1 MGGKSGGS
9 QTIGYWYRLGCQTA
23 VSHSPVDG
31 VSQIVFGERT
41 AWSGFNSGGEINID
55 RLDLFGGEKREGGV
69 KGRVAINMGLP
80 NQAVDRY
87 VAANRGETSAQRG
100 ILTMVFGDTGQ
111 APPSNLRAINFQMS
125 AISTTAENRIGATP
139 KGILTVVGR
148 EMTRAQAK
156 TYVGRFYSPVNTSDN
171 DEMQDQYD
179 IYGSWRAVALMYTYR
194 IFVLNNLEGA
204 WTNNISL
211 SSNDFFSVEERL
223 PQIDAAYSEPFWWSA
238 MNPYFKALWVRVQN
252 IFAGWTLPNGCWYRD
267 KAAIAGSQHR
277 MDNGTYLPIND
288 MNPAHIIYNI
298 LTNNVWG
305 MGYTASDIDEAS
317 FKAAADTLFNERFG
331 MSLAWRREEVIEE
344 FINIILKTIDAFLRV
359 NVLTGKF
366 QLVLIRGNYDINK
379 LPVIDENIIM
389 KLEKYE
395 RSSWGDTPN
404 EIVLTYRDRLE
415 ESAVITV
422 QNLAAIETQ
431 GSVIST
437 TVEYIGIHEPE
448 LAGRIAEREL
458 INASTPIAKV
468 TITVNRM
475 AFLLQAGDVFNFKW
489 KKLGITQMAMRVISI
504 NKGTFDDG
512 TIQIEAMEDVFG
524 LPSSTYISEQESLWT
539 DVYATPVPIANAK
552 VWEAPY
558 YDIVHRVGEAAA
570 QQGIS
575 QGYTFARL
583 FADMPNSGTPIYV
596 LTGATRNNDSDYAT
610 ILNSASYQANF
621 TLLDRVSRTAT
632 KFSISAVENMP
643 DKINAN
649 DYIVID
655 DEVMGIVKID
665 NTNGTITVTRGNL
678 DTIPEI
684 HKVGATGWIVKPNEN
699 QDETFRTLGEMVYYK
714 PLTVT
719 TRGTLPITQA
729 TPFSMSLIGR
739 SDRPYPVAGVK
750 FNGQYFISSIKN
762 NVNLRLTWD
771 GRNRQMVKLNHWT
784 YGNIQE
790 EAGVTYSVKIY
801 NPFNNKVFYD
811 DTGLTVRDKTYLPP
825 KQWVKF
831 TLPTSI
837 SGLVY
842 HYDFE
847 NDLNPVAGSN
857 NNSMVVS
864 NTKTVTG
871 ASSTSKAL
879 QFSSA
884 YARLP
889 FDASMNTRNLTI
901 GFRVMPSGTY
911 LPICI
916 FEGSSGT
923 NSMRFGVIVV
933 NGTLTVYFGTSY
945 TNSPFKA
952 TATLPAKEYSD
963 VLVICNPDTSYI
975 SIWVDGVKVTNTLQ
989 NSLFS
994 VPTYLTAGAE
1004 NLWINKN
1011 AVVGFVTDT
1020 GSISSPDYNNLTSD
1034 FIPVTPNDK
1043 YVYQLWRGT
1052 TGGAMWTGYVFYD
1065 SNKQKIGTRTIVTT
1079 STTQNGVLYQKVDIT
1094 APANAAYIRIG
1105 SREALYGRMMFTTGT
1120 TVPIY
1125 NIAEND
1131 TDTLF
1136 QMTDAAWIGV
1146 FNQNSYANAGSQI
1159 DDFFMYNRALTDAE
1173 INQIN
1178 AVMIKQAWSEQVTVE
1193 MKTVRDNLNSW
1204 QTFKHT
1210 FSSAE

>member
-1 MGGKSGGS
+1 MGGKSGGE

-80 NQAVDRY
+80 NQGVDRY

-100 ILTMVFGDTGQ
+100 ILTMVLGDTGQ
-111 APPSNLRAINFQMS
+111 APSSNLRAINFEMS

-139 KGILTVVGR
+139 TGIVTVVGR
-148 EMTRAQAK
+148 EMTRSQAE
-156 TYVGRFYSPVNTSDN
+156 TYVGRFYSPVNTSDD
-171 DEMQDQYD
+171 DEMQAQYN

-194 IFVLNNLEGA
+194 IFVLNNLKGA

-211 SSNDFFSVEERL
+211 SSNEFFSVEERL

-238 MNPYFKALWVRVQN
+238 MNPYFKSLWVRVQN
-252 IFAGWTLPNGCWYRD
+252 IFAGWTLPNGCWYRE
-267 KAAIAGSQHR
+267 KAVIAGSQHR
-277 MDNGTYLPIND
+277 MDNGEYLPIND

-305 MGYTASDIDEAS
+305 MGYTENDIDEES
-317 FKAAADTLFNERFG
+317 FKTAANILFNERFG

-489 KKLGITQMAMRVISI
+489 KDLGITQMAMRVISI

-512 TIQIEAMEDVFG
+512 TIQIEAVEDVFG
-524 LPSSTYISEQESLWT
+524 LPSSTYISEQESLWV
-539 DVYATPVPIANAK
+539 DVYSTPVPISNAK

-583 FADMPNSGTPIYV
+583 FADMPNSGTPVYV
-596 LTGATRNNDSDYAT
+596 LAGAKRNNDSEYAT
-610 ILNSASYQANF
+610 VLNSARYQANF
-621 TLLDRVSRTAT
+621 TLLDRISRTAT

-643 DKINAN
+643 TKISEN

-655 DEVMGIVKID
+655 DEVMGIVNID
-665 NTNGTITVTRGNL
+665 NARGTITVTRGNL

-699 QDETFRTLGEMVYYK
+699 QDETFRALGEMVYYK
-714 PLTVT
+714 PMAVT
-719 TRGTLPITQA
+719 TRGTLPINQA

-750 FNGQYFISSIKN
+750 FNGYYFIESIQRN
-762 NVNLRLTWD
+762 ANLRLTWD
-771 GRNRQMVKLNHWT
+771 GRNRLMAKLNHWT

-801 NPFNNKVFYD
+801 NPLANKVYYE
-811 DTGLTVRDKTYLPP
+811 DTGLTIRDKTYSPP
-825 KQWVKF
+825 KQRFKF

-837 SGLVY
+837 GGLVY

-847 NDLNPVAGSN
+847 TAANGSEFAPVAGLVN
-857 NNSMVVS
+857 GKAIPYAHNTVKTTPINSLQS
-864 NTKTVTG
+864 EIGTKYL
-871 ASSTSKAL
+871 KFE
-879 QFSSA
+879 Q
-884 YARLP
+884 YDNIRLP
-889 FDASMNTRNLTI
+889 FHNSLNNLSFTV
-901 GFRVMPSGTY
+901 GFRLNGAMAITYAPLLYIIDTSNDNRQMKTFWINSGGVFGLSLGDNYPNETTTTTT
-911 LPICI
+911 LPNKWCD
-916 FEGSSGT
+916 
-923 NSMRFGVIVV
+923 VIVRV
-933 NGTLTVYFGTSY
+933 N
-945 TNSPFKA
+945 
-952 TATLPAKEYSD
+952 
-963 VLVICNPDTSYI
+963 
-975 SIWVDGVKVTNTLQ
+975 NT
-989 NSLFS
+989 
-994 VPTYLTAGAE
+994 
-1004 NLWINKN
+1004 
-1011 AVVGFVTDT
+1011 T
-1020 GSISSPDYNNLTSD
+1020 GSINIWIDGIKVVNNSISAWNRT
-1034 FIPVTPNDK
+1034 
-1043 YVYQLWRGT
+1043 T
-1052 TGGAMWTGYVFYD
+1052 TGFTKVA
-1065 SNKQKIGTRTIVTT
+1065 T
-1079 STTQNGVLYQKVDIT
+1079 SGIPYL
-1094 APANAAYIRIG
+1094 A
-1105 SREALYGRMMFTTGT
+1105 TTGDNN
-1120 TVPIY
+1120 Y
-1125 NIAEND
+1125 FSNGNIELD
-1131 TDTLF
+1131 D
-1136 QMTDAAWIGV
+1136 V
-1146 FNQNSYANAGSQI
+1146 FI
-1159 DDFFMYNRALTDAE
+1159 YNRALTDAE
-1173 INQIN
+1173 VNQIN
-1178 AVMIKQAWSEQVTVE
+1178 AVMIQQAWSEKVTVE
-1193 MKTVRDNLNSW
+1193 MKTVRGNLSSW

-1210 FSSAE
+1210 FSTT

>member
-1 MGGKSGGS
+1 MGGKSGGGE
-9 QTIGYWYRLGCQTA
+9 QTVGYWYRLGCQTA

-31 VSQIVFGERT
+31 VSQIIFGERT
-41 AWSGFNSGGEINID
+41 AWSGFNSGGDIYID
-55 RLDLFGGEKREGGV
+55 RMDLFGGEKREGGV

-80 NQAVDRY
+80 NQDVDRY

-125 AISTTAENRIGATP
+125 AISTAAENRIGATP

-148 EMTRAQAK
+148 EMTRAQAE
-156 TYVGRFYSPVNTSDN
+156 TYVGRFYSPVNTSDD
-171 DEMQDQYD
+171 DEMQAQYN

-211 SSNDFFSVEERL
+211 SSNEFFSVEERV
-223 PQIDAAYSEPFWWSA
+223 PQIDTAYSEPFWWSA
-238 MNPYFKALWVRVQN
+238 MNPYFKSLWVRVQN
-252 IFAGWTLPNGCWYRD
+252 IFAGWTLPNGCWYRE
-267 KAAIAGSQHR
+267 KAVIAGSHHR
-277 MDNGTYLPIND
+277 MDNGHFLAVND

-305 MGYTASDIDEAS
+305 MGYTENDIDEES
-317 FKAAADTLFNERFG
+317 FKTAANILFNERFG

-489 KKLGITQMAMRVISI
+489 KDLGITQMAMRVISI

-512 TIQIEAMEDVFG
+512 TIQIEAVEDVFG
-524 LPSSTYISEQESLWT
+524 LPSSTYISEQESLWV
-539 DVYATPVPIANAK
+539 DVYSTPVPISNAK

-583 FADMPNSGTPIYV
+583 FADMPNSGTPVYV
-596 LTGATRNNDSDYAT
+596 LAGAKRNNDSEYAT
-610 ILNSASYQANF
+610 VLDSARYQANF
-621 TLLDRVSRTAT
+621 TLLDRISRTAT
-632 KFSISAVENMP
+632 TFSISAVENMP
-643 DKINAN
+643 TKISEN
-649 DYIVID
+649 DYIVMD
-655 DEVMGIVKID
+655 DEVMGIVNID
-665 NTNGTITVTRGNL
+665 NTRGKITVTRGNL

-699 QDETFRTLGEMVYYK
+699 QDTTFRALGEMVYYK
-714 PLTVT
+714 PMAVT

-750 FNGQYFISSIKN
+750 FNEQYFIESIQRN
-762 NVNLRLTWD
+762 ANLRLTWD

-790 EAGVTYSVKIY
+790 EEGVTYSVKIY
-801 NPFNNKVFYD
+801 NPLANKVFYD
-811 DTGLTVRDKTYLPP
+811 DTGLTVRDKTYSPP
-825 KQWVKF
+825 KQQFKF

-837 SGLVY
+837 GGLVY

-847 NDLNPVAGSN
+847 TATKGSEFAPVAGLVKGN
-857 NNSMVVS
+857 AIPYEH
-864 NTKTVTG
+864 NTVKTTPI
-871 ASSTSKAL
+871 TSL
-879 QFSSA
+879 QSDIGTKYLKFEQ
-884 YARLP
+884 YDNIRLP
-889 FDASMNTRNLTI
+889 FNNSLNNLSFTV
-901 GFRVMPSGTY
+901 GFRLNGAMAITY
-911 LPICI
+911 APLLYIIDTSNGNVQMKTFWINSDGVFGLSLGDNYPNETTTTTPLPNQWCD
-916 FEGSSGT
+916 
-923 NSMRFGVIVV
+923 VIVRV
-933 NGTLTVYFGTSY
+933 N
-945 TNSPFKA
+945 
-952 TATLPAKEYSD
+952 
-963 VLVICNPDTSYI
+963 
-975 SIWVDGVKVTNTLQ
+975 NT
-989 NSLFS
+989 
-994 VPTYLTAGAE
+994 
-1004 NLWINKN
+1004 
-1011 AVVGFVTDT
+1011 T
-1020 GSISSPDYNNLTSD
+1020 GSINIWIDGIKVVNKSISAWNKT
-1034 FIPVTPNDK
+1034 
-1043 YVYQLWRGT
+1043 T
-1052 TGGAMWTGYVFYD
+1052 TGFTKVA
-1065 SNKQKIGTRTIVTT
+1065 T
-1079 STTQNGVLYQKVDIT
+1079 SGIPYL
-1094 APANAAYIRIG
+1094 A
-1105 SREALYGRMMFTTGT
+1105 TTGADNYFSNGF
-1120 TVPIY
+1120 I
-1125 NIAEND
+1125 ELD
-1131 TDTLF
+1131 D
-1136 QMTDAAWIGV
+1136 V
-1146 FNQNSYANAGSQI
+1146 FI
-1159 DDFFMYNRALTDAE
+1159 YNRALTDAE

-1178 AVMIKQAWSEQVTVE
+1178 AVMIQPAWSEKVTVE
-1193 MKTVRDNLNSW
+1193 MKTVRGNLSSW

-1210 FSSAE
+1210 ISAA

>member
-23 VSHSPVDG
+23 ISHSPVDG
-31 VSQIVFGERT
+31 VSQIIFGERT
-41 AWSGFNSGGEINID
+41 AWSGFNSGGDIYID
-55 RLDLFGGEKREGGV
+55 RMDLFGGEKREGGV

-80 NQAVDRY
+80 NQGVDRY

-111 APPSNLRAINFQMS
+111 APASNLRAINFQMS
-125 AISTTAENRIGATP
+125 AISTTAENLIDATP

-148 EMTRAQAK
+148 EMTRAQAE
-156 TYVGRFYSPVNTSDN
+156 TYVGRFYNPVNTSDD
-171 DEMQDQYD
+171 DEMQAQYN

-211 SSNDFFSVEERL
+211 SSNEFFSVEERL

-238 MNPYFKALWVRVQN
+238 MNPYFKSLWVRAQN
-252 IFAGWTLPNGCWYRD
+252 IFAGWTLPNGCWYRE
-267 KAAIAGSQHR
+267 KAVIAGSHHR
-277 MDNGTYLPIND
+277 MDNGHFLAVND

-305 MGYTASDIDEAS
+305 MGYTENDIDEES
-317 FKAAADTLFNERFG
+317 FKTAANILFNERFG

-395 RSSWGDTPN
+395 RTSWGDTPN

-437 TVEYIGIHEPE
+437 TVEYVGIHEPE

-489 KKLGITQMAMRVISI
+489 KELGITQMAVRVISI

-512 TIQIEAMEDVFG
+512 TIQIEAVEDVFG
-524 LPSSTYISEQESLWT
+524 LPSSTYISEQESLWV
-539 DVYATPVPIANAK
+539 DVYSTPVPISNAK

-583 FADMPNSGTPIYV
+583 FADMPNSGTPVYV
-596 LTGATRNNDSDYAT
+596 LAGAKRNNDSEYAT
-610 ILNSASYQANF
+610 VLDSARYQANF
-621 TLLDRVSRTAT
+621 TLLDRISRTAA

-643 DKINAN
+643 DKINEN

-655 DEVMGIVKID
+655 DEVMGIVNID
-665 NTNGTITVTRGNL
+665 NTRGTITVTRGNL

-699 QDETFRTLGEMVYYK
+699 QDTTFRALGEMVYYK
-714 PLTVT
+714 PMAVT

-729 TPFSMSLIGR
+729 APFSMSLIGR

-750 FNGQYFISSIKN
+750 FNGHYFIESIQRN
-762 NVNLRLTWD
+762 ANLHLTWD
-771 GRNRQMVKLNHWT
+771 GRNRLMAKLNHWT

-790 EAGVTYSVKIY
+790 EVGVTYSVKIY
-801 NPFNNKVFYD
+801 DPLANKVFYE
-811 DTGLTVRDKTYLPP
+811 DTGLTVRDKTYSPP
-825 KQWVKF
+825 KQRFKF

-837 SGLVY
+837 GGLVY

-847 NDLNPVAGSN
+847 TAANNVEFAPVAGLVNSNAIPYAHNTVKTTPIKSLQSEIGTKYLKFEQYDNIRLPFDESLNNLSFTVGFRLNGAMARTYAPLLYIIDTSN
-857 NNSMVVS
+857 NNSQM
-864 NTKTVTG
+864 KTFWINSGGVFGLSLGDNYPNETTTT
-871 ASSTSKAL
+871 AP
-879 QFSSA
+879 
-884 YARLP
+884 LP
-889 FDASMNTRNLTI
+889 NQWCD
-901 GFRVMPSGTY
+901 
-911 LPICI
+911 
-916 FEGSSGT
+916 
-923 NSMRFGVIVV
+923 VIVRV
-933 NGTLTVYFGTSY
+933 N
-945 TNSPFKA
+945 
-952 TATLPAKEYSD
+952 
-963 VLVICNPDTSYI
+963 
-975 SIWVDGVKVTNTLQ
+975 NT
-989 NSLFS
+989 
-994 VPTYLTAGAE
+994 
-1004 NLWINKN
+1004 
-1011 AVVGFVTDT
+1011 T
-1020 GSISSPDYNNLTSD
+1020 GSINIWIDGIKVVNKPISAWNT
-1034 FIPVTPNDK
+1034 T
-1043 YVYQLWRGT
+1043 T
-1052 TGGAMWTGYVFYD
+1052 TGFTKVA
-1065 SNKQKIGTRTIVTT
+1065 T
-1079 STTQNGVLYQKVDIT
+1079 SGIPYL
-1094 APANAAYIRIG
+1094 A
-1105 SREALYGRMMFTTGT
+1105 TTGANNYFSNGK
-1120 TVPIY
+1120 I
-1125 NIAEND
+1125 ELD
-1131 TDTLF
+1131 D
-1136 QMTDAAWIGV
+1136 V
-1146 FNQNSYANAGSQI
+1146 FI
-1159 DDFFMYNRALTDAE
+1159 YNRALTDAE
-1173 INQIN
+1173 VNQIN
-1178 AVMIKQAWSEQVTVE
+1178 AVMIQQAWREKVTVE
-1193 MKTVRDNLNSW
+1193 MKTVRGNLSSW

-1210 FSSAE
+1210 FSTT

>member
-31 VSQIVFGERT
+31 VSQLVFGERT

-80 NQAVDRY
+80 DQKVDRY

-100 ILTMVFGDTGQ
+100 ILTMLFGDTGI
-111 APPSNLRAINFQMS
+111 APTSNLRAINFQMS
-125 AISTTAENRIGATP
+125 TISTTAENRIGAKPT
-139 KGILTVVGR
+139 GILTVVGR
-148 EMTRAQAK
+148 EMTRSQAE
-156 TYVGRFYSPVNTSDN
+156 TYIGHFYEPENKQYSINSDDDN
-171 DEMQDQYD
+171 DELQEQYD
-179 IYGSWRAVALMYTYR
+179 IYGSWRAVALMYAYR
-194 IFVLNNLEGA
+194 AYVLNNLPNVLIKGIRFSASE
-204 WTNNISL
+204 
-211 SSNDFFSVEERL
+211 FFGVEERI
-223 PQIDAAYSEPFWWSA
+223 PEVDAGYTEPFWWSA
-238 MNPYFKALWVRVQN
+238 MNPYFKTLWVRVQN
-252 IFAGWTLPNGCWYRD
+252 IFAGWTLPNGCWYRE
-267 KAAIAGSQHR
+267 KAAIAGSQYR
-277 MDNGTYLPIND
+277 MDTGEYLPIND
-288 MNPAHIIYNI
+288 INPAHIIYNV

-305 MGYTASDIDEAS
+305 MGYTASDIDEES
-317 FKAAADTLFNERFG
+317 FKTAADTLFNEQFG

-359 NVLTGKF
+359 NALTGKF
-366 QLVLIRGNYDINK
+366 QLVLIRGNYDIDK

-431 GSVIST
+431 GNVIST

-468 TITVNRM
+468 SMTVNRM
-475 AFLLQAGDVFNFKW
+475 VFLLQAGDVFNFKW
-489 KKLGITQMAMRVISI
+489 QELGITQMAMRVVSI
-504 NKGTFDDG
+504 NKGTFEDG
-512 TIQIEAMEDVFG
+512 AIQIEAIEDVFG
-524 LPSSTYISEQESLWT
+524 LPNSTYISGQESLWT
-539 DVYATPVPIANAK
+539 DIHATPVPIANAK

-558 YDIVHRVGEAAA
+558 YDVVHRVGEAAA
-570 QQGIS
+570 QQGTS
-575 QGYTFARL
+575 SDYTFARL

-632 KFSISAVENMP
+632 NFSISAVENMP
-643 DKINAN
+643 DKINEN

-665 NTNGTITVTRGNL
+665 NTDGTITVTRGNL

-699 QDETFRTLGEMVYYK
+699 QDETFRALGEMVYYK
-714 PLTVT
+714 PLAVT

-739 SDRPYPVAGVK
+739 SNRPYPVAGVK

-762 NVNLRLTWD
+762 TANLQLTWD
-771 GRNRQMVKLNHWT
+771 GRNRQMVKLNPWT

-801 NPFNNKVFYD
+801 NPLNDKVFHE

-825 KQWVKF
+825 EQRFKF
-831 TLPTSI
+831 TLPTTI
-837 SGLVY
+837 NGLLY

-847 NDLNPVAGSN
+847 IATNDSEFAPVAGLVTSN
-857 NNSMVVS
+857 AISYS
-864 NTKTVTG
+864 RNTKKTTPIK
-871 ASSTSKAL
+871 SL
-879 QFSSA
+879 QSEIGTKYLNFEQ
-884 YARLP
+884 YDNIRLP
-889 FDASMNTRNLTI
+889 FNSSLNNLSFTV
-901 GFRVMPSGTY
+901 GFR
-911 LPICI
+911 L
-916 FEGSSGT
+916 
-923 NSMRFGVIVV
+923 
-933 NGTLTVYFGTSY
+933 NGA
-945 TNSPFKA
+945 KA
-952 TATLPAKEYSD
+952 TAYTPLLY
-963 VLVICNPDTSYI
+963 IIDTS
-975 SIWVDGVKVTNTLQ
+975 
-989 NSLFS
+989 NSNIQMKAF
-994 VPTYLTAGAE
+994 
-1004 NLWINKN
+1004 WINSGGVFGLSFGDN
-1011 AVVGFVTDT
+1011 YPNSITTTSPLPSDWCDVIVRVNNTT
-1020 GSISSPDYNNLTSD
+1020 GSINVWING
-1034 FIPVTPNDK
+1034 IKVVDK
-1043 YVYQLWRGT
+1043 SISAWNTAT
-1052 TGGAMWTGYVFYD
+1052 TGFT
-1065 SNKQKIGTRTIVTT
+1065 K
-1079 STTQNGVLYQKVDIT
+1079 T
-1094 APANAAYIRIG
+1094 ATNAVPYLA
-1105 SREALYGRMMFTTGT
+1105 TTG
-1120 TVPIY
+1120 
-1125 NIAEND
+1125 
-1131 TDTLF
+1131 
-1136 QMTDAAWIGV
+1136 
-1146 FNQNSYANAGSQI
+1146 ANNYFSNGYI
-1159 DDFFMYNRALTDAE
+1159 ELDDVFMYNRALTDAE

-1178 AVMIKQAWSEQVTVE
+1178 AVMIKPAWSEQVTVE
-1193 MKTVRDNLNSW
+1193 MKTERDNLTSW

-1210 FSSAE
+1210 FSTTE

>member
-1 MGGKSGGS
+1 MGGKSGGGE
-9 QTIGYWYRLGCQTA
+9 QTVGYWYRLGCQTA

-31 VSQIVFGERT
+31 VSQIIFGERT
-41 AWSGFNSGGEINID
+41 AWSGFNSGGDIYID
-55 RLDLFGGEKREGGV
+55 RMDLFGGEKREGGV

-80 NQAVDRY
+80 HQDVDRY

-111 APPSNLRAINFQMS
+111 APSSNLRAINFQMS
-125 AISTTAENRIGATP
+125 AISTTAENRIDATP

-148 EMTRAQAK
+148 EMTRAQAE

-171 DEMQDQYD
+171 DEMQAQYN

-211 SSNDFFSVEERL
+211 SSDEFFSVEERL
-223 PQIDAAYSEPFWWSA
+223 PQIDAVYSEPFWWSA
-238 MNPYFKALWVRVQN
+238 MNPYFKSLWVRVQN
-252 IFAGWTLPNGCWYRD
+252 IFAGWTLPKGCWYRD
-267 KAAIAGSQHR
+267 KAVIAGSQHR
-277 MDNGTYLPIND
+277 MDNGQFLAIND

-305 MGYTASDIDEAS
+305 MGYTENDIDEES
-317 FKAAADTLFNERFG
+317 FKTAANILFNERFG

-489 KKLGITQMAMRVISI
+489 KELGITQMAMRVISI

-512 TIQIEAMEDVFG
+512 TIQIEAVEDVFG
-524 LPSSTYISEQESLWT
+524 LPSSTYISGQESLWV
-539 DVYATPVPIANAK
+539 DVYSTPVPISNAK

-583 FADMPNSGTPIYV
+583 FADMPNSGTPVYV
-596 LTGATRNNDSDYAT
+596 LAGAKRNNDSEYAT
-610 ILNSASYQANF
+610 VLDSARYQANF
-621 TLLDRVSRTAT
+621 TLLDRISRTAT
-632 KFSISAVENMP
+632 TFSISAVENMP
-643 DKINAN
+643 TKISEN

-655 DEVMGIVKID
+655 DEVMGIVNID
-665 NTNGTITVTRGNL
+665 NARGKITVTRGNL

-699 QDETFRTLGEMVYYK
+699 QDTTFRALGEMVYYK
-714 PLTVT
+714 PMAVT

-729 TPFSMSLIGR
+729 TPFSLSLIGR

-750 FNGQYFISSIKN
+750 FNEDYFIESIQRN
-762 NVNLRLTWD
+762 ANLRLTWD

-790 EAGVTYSVKIY
+790 EVGVTYSVKIY
-801 NPFNNKVFYD
+801 NPLANKVFYE
-811 DTGLTVRDKTYLPP
+811 DTGLTVRDKTYSPP
-825 KQWVKF
+825 KQQFKF
-831 TLPTSI
+831 TLPKSI
-837 SGLVY
+837 GGLVY

-847 NDLNPVAGSN
+847 TTTDGSKFAPVAGSVNGNAIPYAN
-857 NNSMVVS
+857 NTMKTTPITSLPS
-864 NTKTVTG
+864 EIGTKYL
-871 ASSTSKAL
+871 KFE
-879 QFSSA
+879 QDDNI
-884 YARLP
+884 RLP
-889 FDASMNTRNLTI
+889 FNNSLNNLSFTV
-901 GFRVMPSGTY
+901 GFRLNGAMAITY
-911 LPICI
+911 APLLYIIDTSNSNIQMKTFWINSDGVFGLSLGDNYPNETTTTTTLPNQWCD
-916 FEGSSGT
+916 
-923 NSMRFGVIVV
+923 VIVRV
-933 NGTLTVYFGTSY
+933 N
-945 TNSPFKA
+945 
-952 TATLPAKEYSD
+952 
-963 VLVICNPDTSYI
+963 
-975 SIWVDGVKVTNTLQ
+975 NT
-989 NSLFS
+989 
-994 VPTYLTAGAE
+994 
-1004 NLWINKN
+1004 
-1011 AVVGFVTDT
+1011 T
-1020 GSISSPDYNNLTSD
+1020 GSINIWIDG
-1034 FIPVTPNDK
+1034 IKVVDK
-1043 YVYQLWRGT
+1043 SITAWNTTT
-1052 TGGAMWTGYVFYD
+1052 TGFTKVA
-1065 SNKQKIGTRTIVTT
+1065 T
-1079 STTQNGVLYQKVDIT
+1079 SGIPYL
-1094 APANAAYIRIG
+1094 A
-1105 SREALYGRMMFTTGT
+1105 TTGANN
-1120 TVPIY
+1120 Y
-1125 NIAEND
+1125 FSYGNIE
-1131 TDTLF
+1131 L
-1136 QMTDAAWIGV
+1136 
-1146 FNQNSYANAGSQI
+1146 
-1159 DDFFMYNRALTDAE
+1159 DDFFIYNRALTDAE

-1178 AVMIKQAWSEQVTVE
+1178 AVMIKQAWSEKVTVE
-1193 MKTVRDNLNSW
+1193 MKTVRDNLSSW

-1210 FSSAE
+1210 ISTT